1 MNNTI
6 ENICYEYADDVLF
19 SQDTNSVG
27 YPKKIIIYLQEKFLI
42 ELSRFLKNYNY
53 KVTQKKVMGRHF
65 ALITF
70 CMTEQGAM
78 QNRGLLEDF

>member
-27 YPKKIIIYLQEKFLI
+27 YPKKIIILNEYFD
-42 ELSRFLKNYNY
+42 SYN
-53 KVTQKKVMGRHF
+53 
-65 ALITF
+65 
-70 CMTEQGAM
+70 
-78 QNRGLLEDF
+78 